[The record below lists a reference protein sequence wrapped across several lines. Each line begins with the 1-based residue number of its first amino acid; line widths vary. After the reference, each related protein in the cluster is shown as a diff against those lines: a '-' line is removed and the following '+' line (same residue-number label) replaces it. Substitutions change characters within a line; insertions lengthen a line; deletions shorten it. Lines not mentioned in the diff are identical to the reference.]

1 MEISTFSLCPPQ
13 LQQMGST
20 SVKLIAWSQQA
31 LPAASSEQH
40 LQAQLSIQEPEPTL
54 LFIIRRVPYPTGR
67 THSMQALSK
76 QFLLS
81 KLSTPLHLCPLIWTS
96 LNNLIPVFP
105 LQPICLL
112 VDKGT
117 SVPAPNVSHS
127 PTFPAP
133 PGPFLNLRH

>member
-31 LPAASSEQH
+31 LPAASSEED

-67 THSMQALSK
+67 MHSMQALSK

-81 KLSTPLHLCPLIWTS
+81 KLSTPLHP
-96 LNNLIPVFP
+96 FD
-105 LQPICLL
+105 
-112 VDKGT
+112 VDQ
-117 SVPAPNVSHS
+117 
-127 PTFPAP
+127 FE
-133 PGPFLNLRH
+133 